1 MSDTQN
7 NDKNYFRGI
16 SEDLMARINKTST
29 IAFNDLFQEMN
40 LCEILISPLTFELLG
55 YSLKNLPDTICLLNE
70 LGEINYEDNLIS
82 EKNLLNFFKYL
93 IINVP
98 ELEVRFQKLCQK
110 IKERQPLIYSLKGE
124 NGELL
129 FLESGAVTGSVRLLV
144 FPEEIVLLT
153 LSGYD

>member
-1 MSDTQN
+1 M
-7 NDKNYFRGI
+7 
-16 SEDLMARINKTST
+16 
-29 IAFNDLFQEMN
+29 
-40 LCEILISPLTFELLG
+40 
-55 YSLKNLPDTICLLNE
+55 
-70 LGEINYEDNLIS
+70 
-82 EKNLLNFFKYL
+82 LNFFKYL

-110 IKERQPLIYSLKGE
+110 IKERQPLIYSLKEE